1 MMRFDWFLYVLV
13 VSATC
18 VGFTAKAY
26 ACSCLVGTREKEFE
40 VAAAVFEGQ
49 VTSVAPRPEV
59 RGSSGKITEA
69 TLKVVQAW
77 KGIQTQQTTVL
88 TPASASECGMS
99 FEVGKSYL
107 IYAKALEGSNLG
119 VTTCSRTR
127 KISEAQG
134 DIRAMGMGSVPVDP
148 KLTPS
153 EKKAYAT
160 PASPRPRPTTGCAG
174 CQVGVPGGSLPPLAG
189 FAWMVAG
196 VFFWCFV
203 RRSGTAV
210 IGDRRQDRRLIP

>member
-1 MMRFDWFLYVLV
+1 MRFNSFLCAFVVL
-13 VSATC
+13 ATC
-18 VGFTAKAY
+18 VGFTEKAY

-40 VAAAVFEGQ
+40 GAAAVFEGQ
-49 VTSVAPRPEV
+49 VTLVVTRPEV
-59 RGSSGKITEA
+59 SGSSAKITEA

-77 KGIQTQQTTVL
+77 KGVKTQKTTLL
-88 TPASASECGMS
+88 TPASASECGFP

-119 VTTCSRTR
+119 VTTCSRSR
-127 KISEAQG
+127 EISDAQS

-153 EKKAYAT
+153 EKKAFVP
-160 PASPRPRPTTGCAG
+160 PASPRPRPTGCAG
-174 CQVGVPGGSLPPLAG
+174 CQVGVPGGSLPPFAL

-196 VFFWCFV
+196 VFPWYFM
-203 RRSGTAV
+203 RRSGTRV
-210 IGDRRQDRRLIP
+210 IGNRRQGWRLTP